1 MEDIRDMELLLRRAT
16 LFAGGTA
23 SLAIDVAKAA
33 LPVSAT
39 QMAHMAYELGSAADN
54 NGVNNVELLKAAE
67 EVRRAD
73 DKTRCE
79 AVSGLIHA
87 CVELARDAV
96 HAGHDGIMHNAI
108 DLALA
113 GRFFLRVAAL
123 GSTERPATSQPEHRL
138 MEQPATGQPMQK
150 PQEQLATGQP
160 MQKPQEQPATIQPMQ
175 KPQEQPA
182 GAGHAAW
189 WSKWK
194 RKTEVSDLEKHLL
207 QKSPPPSGNVAV
219 ASSSSLD
226 KVQGKLCDKWLGMQV
241 SALSMSLCL
250 LPYMGRDGLLKEGTF
265 SARYLWWVDVLF
277 KLWWGVV
284 ALGVPCSL
292 YGSWWI
298 ELQYA
303 RLSGHLGILGLTV
316 LVGMFSHWIL
326 ATEVTAVLII
336 FLVFTTG
343 FFYQFLYQVL
353 CHGSAVM
360 LLQ

>member
-1 MEDIRDMELLLRRAT
+1 
-16 LFAGGTA
+16 
-23 SLAIDVAKAA
+23 
-33 LPVSAT
+33 
-39 QMAHMAYELGSAADN
+39 
-54 NGVNNVELLKAAE
+54 VELLKAAE

-226 KVQGKLCDKWLGMQV
+226 KVWKKKLLTECIESYFSRVGCMLDGDPYDR
-241 SALSMSLCL
+241 CL
-250 LPYMGRDGLLKEGTF
+250 DLMIANR
-265 SARYLWWVDVLF
+265 S
-277 KLWWGVV
+277 
-284 ALGVPCSL
+284 
-292 YGSWWI
+292 
-298 ELQYA
+298 
-303 RLSGHLGILGLTV
+303 
-316 LVGMFSHWIL
+316 
-326 ATEVTAVLII
+326 
-336 FLVFTTG
+336 
-343 FFYQFLYQVL
+343 
-353 CHGSAVM
+353 
-360 LLQ
+360 